1 MTRFFYRVLP
11 PTATFF
17 GGFFS
22 DPASRRSQ
30 RSLRLRIRF
39 AGRRFFVGP
48 PDCTSPSS
56 LRNLFWS
63 MAELFL
69 APLPGSILGGGGD
82 RKVAGI
88 RRVTTG
94 NRLRHDAAG
103 DASICQSKS
112 RSDAAIR

>member
-1 MTRFFYRVLP
+1 
-11 PTATFF
+11 
-17 GGFFS
+17 
-22 DPASRRSQ
+22 
-30 RSLRLRIRF
+30 
-39 AGRRFFVGP
+39 
-48 PDCTSPSS
+48 
-56 LRNLFWS
+56 